1 MPHTREEKK
10 NWAKDMVAKIFHG
23 HKKEKVIDGFVAR
36 DENGSL
42 AVFTVEPIK
51 LPCAPCYKHGHWT
64 SSWNNPILRL
74 KDTEFPSVKWEDEK
88 ATPCSITIKIE

>member
-1 MPHTREEKK
+1 
-10 NWAKDMVAKIFHG
+10 
-23 HKKEKVIDGFVAR
+23 
-36 DENGSL
+36 
-42 AVFTVEPIK
+42 